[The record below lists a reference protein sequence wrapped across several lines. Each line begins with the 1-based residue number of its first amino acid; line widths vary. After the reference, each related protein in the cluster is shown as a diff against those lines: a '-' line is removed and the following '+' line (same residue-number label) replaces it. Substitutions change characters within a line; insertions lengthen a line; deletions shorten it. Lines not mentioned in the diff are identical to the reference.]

1 MMYVIYFIDEANHAS
16 RVDCQ
21 SSLEYADSCIRF
33 LIGNKKIV
41 DNKRECG
48 ADTHVAR
55 YEVYEDDIL
64 SLDDK
69 GEVVDFNDPVYVS
82 PWFCVD

>member
-1 MMYVIYFIDEANHAS
+1 MKYVIYFIDEANQAS

-21 SSLEYADSCIRF
+21 SSLEYAESHICF

-41 DNKRECG
+41 DDKRECG
-48 ADTHVAR
+48 ADAHVAR

>member
-16 RVDCQ
+16 RVDSQ
-21 SSLEYADSCIRF
+21 RSLEYAESRIRF

-48 ADTHVAR
+48 ADAHVAR

-69 GEVVDFNDPVYVS
+69 GEFVDFNDPVYVS
-82 PWFCVD
+82 PLFCVD